1 MSLKRRNTIAF
12 ILILLSAV
20 CWTFGQQMLDT
31 HAEGD
36 ITATTHPGIVETMYP
51 TDNTTVGS
59 NEEWSVPTSPTN
71 TSPTESEPLES
82 DRKDDSRSERM
93 LGMIL
98 SFAAVIAGIIAI
110 FVLSQKNA
118 ILGPDGIC
126 LSLALL
132 TAAYHISLNM
142 DYILWGS
149 TIQTLTRLSEIV
161 RAFVVLLCIRE
172 LFGWMKVRFSLSWCL
187 VQRIAQRCTAPQIS
201 LLVFV
206 AWIMLPLAGLALFRE
221 SNVYEVFWICV
232 VGFVATS
239 AFGFLCLW
247 KYGKDLSHFQKQLN
261 NYQNGKP
268 ITVGDGAFAQTE
280 AQLLD
285 VQAQHEEAV
294 RTAVTSERFKVELI
308 SNVSHDLRTPLTSIL
323 GYSELLHNETLSPD
337 GQEQLRR
344 LHQKAGYMNDLV
356 ESLFELTK
364 VSSGVVESKKDKIDL
379 VRLMEQ
385 TIGLFDDQLVSAG
398 LVVKRSYCADTIPA
412 ITDGARMHQ
421 VFANLLGNAIKYA
434 LAGTRIYLEVRE
446 THSSYLIRMMNT
458 ASYEMDFKPDEI
470 MQRFARG
477 DKARSTKGSGLGL
490 AIAQT
495 YTESVGG
502 SFRVSVDGDQ
512 FSAIVE
518 LPKN

>member
-31 HAEGD
+31 NAEGD
-36 ITATTHPGIVETMYP
+36 ITATTYPGIVETMYP

-161 RAFVVLLCIRE
+161 CAFVVLLCIRV

-206 AWIMLPLAGLALFRE
+206 AWIMLPLAGLAWFRG

-308 SNVSHDLRTPLTSIL
+308 SNASHDLRTPLTSIL
-323 GYSELLHNETLSPD
+323 GYSYTKCKIQITEHLDSYLKEMDSVIGSEAYQQFL
-337 GQEQLRR
+337 
-344 LHQKAGYMNDLV
+344 AGHLCNIIDLYSV
-356 ESLFELTK
+356 YAVHFARAMEKTDQVATDEGLKESLMRYAIE
-364 VSSGVVESKKDKIDL
+364 SG
-379 VRLMEQ
+379 
-385 TIGLFDDQLVSAG
+385 
-398 LVVKRSYCADTIPA
+398 
-412 ITDGARMHQ
+412 
-421 VFANLLGNAIKYA
+421 
-434 LAGTRIYLEVRE
+434 
-446 THSSYLIRMMNT
+446 
-458 ASYEMDFKPDEI
+458 
-470 MQRFARG
+470 
-477 DKARSTKGSGLGL
+477 
-490 AIAQT
+490 
-495 YTESVGG
+495 
-502 SFRVSVDGDQ
+502 
-512 FSAIVE
+512 AIVE
-518 LPKN
+518 RVYQQEMNPIIEDMKRYMDGLLHIYDYGKGGRITSQLFKLPLEARDRLNEQND